1 MGDIKLT
8 TSALDDLATRADLL
22 MRRYMVTGDVL
33 DINYY
38 DGFATGVRVALD
50 VLAAVDPAAEAAGW
64 CNVSE
69 DDDGR

>member
-64 CNVSE
+64 CT
-69 DDDGR
+69 